1 MKEFKYLINGNL
13 YTATLVKMKES
24 AAEIEVNGKLYT
36 VTPSQST
43 RKPVAYSRPAQ
54 AAAPLEGVPTAAG
67 GPSKAIQSP
76 LPGSILS
83 IDCKVGDVV
92 KKGQKIA
99 ILEAMKMENVIP
111 ADMDGTVSEILV
123 HKGDTVLEGADLI
136 ILS

>member
-13 YTATLVKMKES
+13 YTATLVKMKEN
-24 AAEIEVNGKLYT
+24 AAEIEVNGKLYN
-36 VTPSQST
+36 VTTPQAT

-54 AAAPLEGVPTAAG
+54 AAAPVVNASAKAGAA
-67 GPSKAIQSP
+67 KAIQSP

-92 KKGQKIA
+92 KKGQKVIV
-99 ILEAMKMENVIP
+99 LEAMKMENVIP
-111 ADMDGTVSEILV
+111 ADRDGTVAEILV